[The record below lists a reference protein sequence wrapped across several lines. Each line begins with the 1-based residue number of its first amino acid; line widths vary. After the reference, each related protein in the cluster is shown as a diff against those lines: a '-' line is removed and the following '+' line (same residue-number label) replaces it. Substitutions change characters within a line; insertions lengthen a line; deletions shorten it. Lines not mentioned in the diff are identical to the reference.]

1 MTKEKTYYL
10 SNSECYYCHKP
21 LGIGNYFTFH
31 IAVPISEQKE
41 SSPMGYIVADG
52 SACRAKKVACCNECF
67 YKINNAKKNDMMK
80 KAEEDLIITE
90 QNKGRD
96 EILAIEKEK
105 CELLG
110 IIQGKDKAIAE
121 LEEQNINLMIM
132 LQAEREVTCKE
143 KFLNKIAELEWQ
155 LKEITKDNDYWR
167 GKNKNLEKEN
177 ASLKAYNEKLLTSEM
192 NMQNE
197 LCNTIIKCKRL
208 EKENIEAKEIITEL
222 YHIIPASM
230 SDYAREPMERAK
242 RFMEDEK

>member
-96 EILAIEKEK
+96 EILAIEKE
-105 CELLG
+105 
-110 IIQGKDKAIAE
+110 
-121 LEEQNINLMIM
+121 
-132 LQAEREVTCKE
+132 
-143 KFLNKIAELEWQ
+143 
-155 LKEITKDNDYWR
+155 
-167 GKNKNLEKEN
+167 N